1 MNYEKLFDASVTSRG
16 TVRAKHKDDKYSEV
30 VELPTN
36 PGYIIEYSEHAI
48 PGADVIHCTNGV
60 TFLRTHDDDDEND
73 KIMLSGASEW
83 KKPTIRD
90 RRRALKLT
98 STDGCSEARA
108 FINGFLTLV
117 ISVVS
122 ALIAWNFVV
131 GVVMF
136 APLFM
141 VMVPV
146 VFTAHAML
154 TKDPETVVLA
164 HLGGGKALM
173 ADEQYGA
180 FDVYAHNAENFHWY
194 VRAII
199 NDMLGDEKERSKARR
214 IARIARDTK
223 KTITANRNKMFI
235 DANRL
240 PDDVIR

>member
-1 MNYEKLFDASVTSRG
+1 
-16 TVRAKHKDDKYSEV
+16 
-30 VELPTN
+30 
-36 PGYIIEYSEHAI
+36 
-48 PGADVIHCTNGV
+48 
-60 TFLRTHDDDDEND
+60 
-73 KIMLSGASEW
+73 
-83 KKPTIRD
+83 
-90 RRRALKLT
+90 
-98 STDGCSEARA
+98 
-108 FINGFLTLV
+108 
-117 ISVVS
+117 
-122 ALIAWNFVV
+122 
-131 GVVMF
+131 MF

-146 VFTAHAML
+146 VFTADAML

-164 HLGGGKALM
+164 HLGGGKALI

-199 NDMLGDEKERSKARR
+199 NDMLGDEKERYKARR

-223 KTITANRNKMFI
+223 KTITAGRNKMFI